1 MKKEVFME
9 KYENIGVMTI
19 KQFSDKTGIRIWLIR
34 RLVSEGKLVC
44 VKTKKRFYIDYEE
57 SMKLLWIR

>member
-1 MKKEVFME
+1 ME

-19 KQFSDKTGIRIWLIR
+19 KQFSDKTGIGIWLIR

-44 VKTKKRFYIDYEE
+44 VKTKKSFYIDYEE